1 MKVYNLACPLDHRFE
16 GWFASEADCLAQ
28 QDKGMLACPLCDS
41 TEIARMPSAP
51 HIGKSGSS
59 KETPTSTE
67 LTVPHTPA
75 TDHSSVSSGIGG
87 STSGDVLA
95 LTGGDHSQLE
105 AQVQAAFLNGMREL
119 MGRSEDVGDSFAEEA
134 RKIHYKESPERSI
147 RGQTTLDEAEALREE
162 GIEVMA
168 MPMLPALKNTLQ

>member
-1 MKVYNLACPLDHRFE
+1 MDHRFE
-16 GWFASEADCLAQ
+16 GWFASEEDCLAQ
-28 QDKGMLACPLCDS
+28 QDKGMLACPMCDS

-59 KETPTSTE
+59 KESIASTE
-67 LTVPHTPA
+67 LTVAPTA
-75 TDHSSVSSGIGG
+75 TTDHSSVNGTI
-87 STSGDVLA
+87 SGDVVA

-105 AQVQAAFLNGMREL
+105 AQVQAAFLKGMREL
-119 MGRSEDVGDSFAEEA
+119 MGRSEDVGNSFAEEA

-147 RGQTTLDEAEALREE
+147 RGQTTLDEAESLREE

-168 MPMLPALKNTLQ
+168 MPMLPAFKNTLQ

>member
-16 GWFASEADCLAQ
+16 GWFASEENCLAQ
-28 QDKGMLACPLCDS
+28 QDKGMLACPICDS
-41 TEIARMPSAP
+41 TEITRMPSAP
-51 HIGKSGSS
+51 HIAKSGSS
-59 KETPTSTE
+59 KVVSSTE
-67 LTVPHTPA
+67 LTVANPA
-75 TDHSSVSSGIGG
+75 AADNSGISGAI
-87 STSGDVLA
+87 SGDVVA

-105 AQVQAAFLNGMREL
+105 AQVQAAFLKGMREL
-119 MGRSEDVGDSFAEEA
+119 MGRSEDVGNSFAEEA

-168 MPMLPALKNTLQ
+168 MPMMPAFKNTLQ

>member
-16 GWFASEADCLAQ
+16 GWFASEEDCLAQ
-28 QDKGMLACPLCDS
+28 QDKGMLACPICDS
-41 TEIARMPSAP
+41 TEITRMPSAP
-51 HIGKSGSS
+51 HIAKSGSN
-59 KETPTSTE
+59 KELSTSTE
-67 LTVPHTPA
+67 LTVTHTA
-75 TDHSSVSSGIGG
+75 STDNSGVTG
-87 STSGDVLA
+87 SISGDVVA

-105 AQVQAAFLNGMREL
+105 AQVQAAFLKGMREL
-119 MGRSEDVGDSFAEEA
+119 MGRSEDVGSSFAEEA

-168 MPMLPALKNTLQ
+168 MPMMPAFKNTLQ